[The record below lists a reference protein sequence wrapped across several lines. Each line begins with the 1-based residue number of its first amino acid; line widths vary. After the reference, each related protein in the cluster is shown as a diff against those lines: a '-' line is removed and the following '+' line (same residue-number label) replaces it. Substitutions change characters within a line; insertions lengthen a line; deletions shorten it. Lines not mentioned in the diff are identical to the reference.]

1 MQTPG
6 TDEIFT
12 TWISEMADID
22 ASVVFLC
29 GELDATSSPTFLSDI
44 DSEVSRH
51 RDIVL
56 DVHLLSY
63 VDSTGVAAILSIKNA
78 IDSAGKRLCLVGCHG
93 LMSKIL
99 DAMGVRQRLEC
110 YEDIEEASANLRA

>member
-1 MQTPG
+1 
-6 TDEIFT
+6 
-12 TWISEMADID
+12 MADID

-29 GELDATSSPTFLSDI
+29 GELDATSSPAFLSDI
-44 DSEVSRH
+44 HSEVSRR
-51 RDIVL
+51 RDILL

-78 IDSAGKRLCLVGCHG
+78 VESAGRRLCLVGCHG

-99 DAMGVRQRLEC
+99 DNMGVRPRLVC
-110 YEDIEEASANLRA
+110 YEDIEEASASLRA